1 MYTKHAHVATSSPA
15 HTDTDGFKIYANFLY
30 FSYQDTVGG
39 RSKREGT
46 YVYIWSIHFIGQQK
60 LTQHCKATIF
70 QKKEKSNVLSF
81 FFFFLY
87 WVILSGSVV
96 KNPPAMQETCRQ
108 CRFDPWVRKI
118 PWSRKWQP
126 TPVLLSGESH
136 A

>member
-81 FFFFLY
+81 FFFSLRGY
-87 WVILSGSVV
+87 SQWLGGKESTCNAGDLQ
-96 KNPPAMQETCRQ
+96 AMQVRSLGQE
-108 CRFDPWVRKI
+108 DP
-118 PWSRKWQP
+118 
-126 TPVLLSGESH
+126 LE
-136 A
+136 